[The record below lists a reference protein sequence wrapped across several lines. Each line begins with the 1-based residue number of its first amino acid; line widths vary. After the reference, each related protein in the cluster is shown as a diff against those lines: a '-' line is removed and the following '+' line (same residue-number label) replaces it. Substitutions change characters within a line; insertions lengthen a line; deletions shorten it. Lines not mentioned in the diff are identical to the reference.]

1 MKPVFDFLKDACPQ
15 VDEKLIQTHWER
27 LDERYFTRFSPDDI
41 CRHINSLARLSSEN
55 PVEIL
60 WDQLADNH
68 IACTILAFDYTSEF
82 SLITGIMAAMG
93 FNILSGEVYTYAKA
107 GSPEPVRRT
116 LSPPGFS
123 LPRAVPDPL
132 KRKRIIDYFSGQLDA
147 HVSPAGWVEDFQ
159 RKLTE
164 IIHLLENNRDEAVR
178 EAKHR
183 VNEMVAKRQADL
195 YARIQPVLYPLEI
208 SIDNTQETFTRLKV
222 VSEDTPTFLYSLS
235 NALSLRGI
243 SIEHVQINT
252 RHKRVEDWIDFVDER
267 GHKITDSAILDQVK
281 LSVLLTKQFTGF
293 LGQAP
298 DPYAA
303 LSRFEKMV
311 ENLISLPQSGEW
323 VMMLSNPRILQDLA
337 RLLGASDF
345 LWEDIIRQ
353 QYETLLPMLGPQVE
367 GRRFAA
373 PWQTIPERME
383 KALCGARNLEE
394 QRERLNEF
402 KDQEIF
408 LIDLDHILTPGVD
421 FMILAEHLTRLAE
434 AVINRAMQLN
444 YHYLA
449 GKYGRPR
456 TVAGMEAE
464 YAVLGL
470 GKFGG
475 ADLGYA
481 SDIELLL
488 VYSDNGRTDGEE
500 SIDNPEFFNN
510 LVKTAAKFIQAKR
523 EGIFNIDLRL
533 RPHGEDGP
541 LACSLEAFCGYY
553 GPGGAAHAYER
564 LALVRLRA
572 VGGGTELGARVER
585 LRDEFIYA
593 VKNIN
598 FPDLRELRARQ
609 LEEKTL
615 GHKLNAKFSP
625 GALVD
630 LEYDVQ
636 ILQVMYGKEFPY
648 LRTPRI
654 QEALQGLPQAGVLS
668 AEESGTLIAAYS
680 FLRNLING
688 LRMLRGSAR
697 DLFLPPLRS
706 DEYMHLA
713 RRLGYESTRDM
724 DPAQQLHLEF
734 ETRTASVRAFI
745 ERHFGRDSLPGPE
758 MGNAADLILSD
769 KTSPELRRKILRE
782 AGFVFTERAYEN
794 LRRLAGEA
802 ERRLLLAKLAVLAC
816 DMFRRQ
822 PDPDMALNNWERFVR
837 VLPDPKKHF
846 ENLLSQPKR
855 LEILLSIFSSSQY
868 LADIL
873 VRNPGFLESATDPRK
888 IYLIRERSEYAH
900 ALERMGSLIT
910 ETPEWLKGIRS
921 YRRQE
926 FLRIA
931 ARDICLHVSLPEI
944 TLELSNLAEAL
955 IQAALDRVWFQV
967 CQDDH
972 VRMPEGEE
980 TARRFCILAFGKLGG
995 SELNYSSDIDLV
1007 GICDDRLGGKDSGYI
1022 NNLGWDPFARI
1033 MEMLRSQLSQYTD
1046 EGYVYRVDLRLRPY
1060 GIEGQ
1065 LVPSLPSLVRYYR
1078 ESAALT
1084 EIQALLKMRP
1094 VAGNLELG
1102 FEFLEQI
1109 RPLLLQSRE
1118 RKSIVQSVKKNRELA
1133 GKQST
1138 RGLVSI
1144 MDVKSGLGGL
1154 RDIEF
1159 MTQGLQLIH
1168 ASRGVDILEG
1178 NTLRALDILAREKIL
1193 PDEIVLKLK
1202 ENYVFLRKIEHYL
1215 QILEDR
1221 QTHTLPQEKSELTA
1235 LAKRL
1240 LGPDADADRF
1250 LEDLHRCLKSVREV
1264 YEAYF
1269 CGHTRENLNGGGK

>member
-1 MKPVFDFLKDACPQ
+1 
-15 VDEKLIQTHWER
+15 
-27 LDERYFTRFSPDDI
+27 
-41 CRHINSLARLSSEN
+41 
-55 PVEIL
+55 
-60 WDQLADNH
+60 
-68 IACTILAFDYTSEF
+68 
-82 SLITGIMAAMG
+82 
-93 FNILSGEVYTYAKA
+93 
-107 GSPEPVRRT
+107 
-116 LSPPGFS
+116 
-123 LPRAVPDPL
+123 
-132 KRKRIIDYFSGQLDA
+132 
-147 HVSPAGWVEDFQ
+147 
-159 RKLTE
+159 
-164 IIHLLENNRDEAVR
+164 
-178 EAKHR
+178 
-183 VNEMVAKRQADL
+183 MVAKRQADL
-195 YARIQPVLYPLEI
+195 YARIQPVLFPLEI

-222 VSEDTPTFLYSLS
+222 VSEDTPAFLYALS

-243 SIEHVQINT
+243 SIEHVRITT
-252 RHKRVEDWIDFVDER
+252 RHNQVEDLIDFVDER
-267 GHKITDSAILDQVK
+267 GHKITDSVVLDQVK

-298 DPYAA
+298 DPCAA

-311 ENLISLPQSGEW
+311 ENLISLPQSGQW
-323 VMMLSNPRILQDLA
+323 VKMLSNPRILQDLA

-345 LWEDIIRQ
+345 LWEDIIRV

-383 KALCGARNLEE
+383 KALIGARDLET

-434 AVINRAMQLN
+434 AVVNRTMRLN
-444 YHYLA
+444 YHHLA

-481 SDIELLL
+481 SDIELLF

-500 SIDNPEFFNN
+500 SIDNSEFYDR
-510 LVKTAAKFIQAKR
+510 LVKAAIKFIQAKR

-553 GPGGAAHAYER
+553 GPGGTAHAYER

-572 VGGGTELGARVER
+572 VGGDAELGARVER
-585 LRDEFIYA
+585 LRDEFVYT
-593 VKNIN
+593 VKNID
-598 FPDLRELRARQ
+598 FPALRELRARQ
-609 LEEKTL
+609 LEEKTQ

-636 ILQVMYGKEFPY
+636 ILQVMYGKEYIY

-654 QEALQGLPQAGVLS
+654 QEALQELPQAGVLS
-668 AEESGTLIAAYS
+668 TEESGALIAAYG

-697 DLFLPPLRS
+697 DLFLPPLGS
-706 DEYMHLA
+706 NEYTHLA
-713 RRLGYESTRDM
+713 RRLGYEPTRDM

-734 ETRTASVRAFI
+734 ETRTADIRAFI

-758 MGNAADLILSD
+758 IGNAADLILSD
-769 KTSPELRRKILRE
+769 KISPELRRKILGE
-782 AGFVFTERAYEN
+782 AGFMFPEQAYEN
-794 LRRLAGEA
+794 LRRMAGEA
-802 ERRLLLAKLAVLAC
+802 GRRLLLAKLAVLAC

-837 VLPDPKKHF
+837 VLPDPAKHF
-846 ENLLSQPKR
+846 KNLLSQPKR
-855 LEILLSIFSSSQY
+855 LEILLSIFSSSQF
-868 LADIL
+868 LADSL
-873 VRNPGFLESATDPRK
+873 VRNPEFLETATDPRK
-888 IYLIRERSEYAH
+888 IYLIRERAEHAL
-900 ALERMGSLIT
+900 ALERMGRLTT
-910 ETPEWLKGIRS
+910 ETPEWLNGIRC

-931 ARDICLHVSLPEI
+931 TRDICLHVLLPEI

-955 IQAALDRVWFQV
+955 IQAALDRVWFQMR
-967 CQDDH
+967 QNGN
-972 VRMPEGEE
+972 VRMPEGDE
-980 TARRFCILAFGKLGG
+980 TVQRFCVLAFGKLGG

-1007 GICDDRLGGKDSGYI
+1007 GICDDHIGGETSGYI
-1022 NNLGWDPFARI
+1022 NNLGWDPFARV

-1060 GIEGQ
+1060 GIEGE
-1065 LVPSLPSLVRYYR
+1065 LVPSLPSLVKYYR
-1078 ESAALT
+1078 ESATLS
-1084 EIQALLKMRP
+1084 ELQALLKIRP

-1102 FEFLEQI
+1102 LKFIEQI

-1118 RKSIVQSVKKNRELA
+1118 RKSIIQSVEKNRA
-1133 GKQST
+1133 FARKQST
-1138 RGLVSI
+1138 QRLVSI

-1168 ASRGVDILEG
+1168 ASRGADILEG
-1178 NTLRALDILAREKIL
+1178 NTLRALAVLAREKIL

-1240 LGPDADADRF
+1240 LGPEANADRF
-1250 LEDLHRCLKSVREV
+1250 LEDLHRCLQSVREV
-1264 YEAYF
+1264 YAAYF
-1269 CGHTRENLNGGGK
+1269 CGHTREN

>member
-1 MKPVFDFLKDACPQ
+1 MKPVFDFLKKACPL
-15 VDEKLIQTHWER
+15 VDEKLIQAHWER

-41 CRHINSLARLSSEN
+41 CRHINSLACLSSEK

-60 WDQLADNH
+60 WDPSADNH

-82 SLITGIMAAMG
+82 SLITGILAAMG

-116 LSPPGFS
+116 PSPPGFP
-123 LPRAVPDPL
+123 LPRAVPDLL

-147 HVSPAGWVEDFQ
+147 HVSPAGWAEDFQ

-164 IIHLLENNRDEAVR
+164 IIHLLENNREEAVW

-208 SIDNTQETFTRLKV
+208 SIDNSQETFTRLKV
-222 VSEDTPTFLYSLS
+222 VSEDTPAFLYALS

-243 SIEHVQINT
+243 SIEHVRITT
-252 RHKRVEDWIDFVDER
+252 RHNRVEDLIDFVDDR

-311 ENLISLPQSGEW
+311 DNLISLPQSGQW
-323 VMMLSNPRILQDLA
+323 VKMLSNPRILQDLA

-383 KALCGARNLEE
+383 KVLISAHDLEE
-394 QRERLNEF
+394 QKERLNEF

-434 AVINRAMQLN
+434 AVINRAMQL
-444 YHYLA
+444 YFHHLA

-488 VYSDNGRTDGEE
+488 VYSDNGRTDGKEA
-500 SIDNPEFFNN
+500 IDNLEFFDN
-510 LVKTAAKFIQAKR
+510 LVKATVKFIQAKR

-572 VGGGTELGARVER
+572 VGGDAELGARVER

-598 FPDLRELRARQ
+598 FPDLRELRVRQ

-636 ILQVMYGKEFPY
+636 ILQVMYGKEYPY

-668 AEESGTLIAAYS
+668 AEESGALIAAYS

-697 DLFLPPLRS
+697 DLFLPPLGS

-734 ETRTASVRAFI
+734 ETRTADIRAFI

-769 KTSPELRRKILRE
+769 KTSPELRRKILGE
-782 AGFVFTERAYEN
+782 AGFIFTERAYEN
-794 LRRLAGEA
+794 LRRLAGEGK
-802 ERRLLLAKLAVLAC
+802 RRLLLAKLAVLAC
-816 DMFRRQ
+816 DMLRRQ

-837 VLPDPKKHF
+837 VLPDPAGHF
-846 ENLLSQPKR
+846 ENLLSQPRR
-855 LEILLSIFSSSQY
+855 LEILLSIFSSSQF

-873 VRNPGFLESATDPRK
+873 VRNPGFLEPATDPRK
-888 IYLIRERSEYAH
+888 IYLIRERAEHVH
-900 ALERMGSLIT
+900 ALEHMGGLT
-910 ETPEWLKGIRS
+910 METPEWLNGIRR

-931 ARDICLHVSLPEI
+931 TRDICLHVLLPEI

-955 IQAALDRVWFQV
+955 IQAVLDRVWSQV
-967 CQDDH
+967 CQDGQ
-972 VRMPEGEE
+972 VRIPEGEE
-980 TARRFCILAFGKLGG
+980 TAQRFCVLAFGKLGG
-995 SELNYSSDIDLV
+995 SELNYSSDIDLM
-1007 GICDDRLGGKDSGYI
+1007 GICDDHMGGENSGYI
-1022 NNLGWDPFARI
+1022 NSMGWDPFARV
-1033 MEMLRSQLSQYTD
+1033 MEMLRSQLSQYTE

-1060 GIEGQ
+1060 GIEGE
-1065 LVPSLPSLVRYYR
+1065 LVPSLSSLVKYYR
-1078 ESAALT
+1078 ESATLS

-1102 FEFLEQI
+1102 FKFIEQI
-1109 RPLLLQSRE
+1109 RPLLLQSQE
-1118 RKSIVQSVKKNRELA
+1118 RKSIIQSIEKNRALA
-1133 GKQST
+1133 LKQSM
-1138 RGLVSI
+1138 RRLVSI

-1159 MTQGLQLIH
+1159 MVQGLQLIH
-1168 ASRGVDILEG
+1168 ASQGADVLEG
-1178 NTLRALDILAREKIL
+1178 NTLRALDILARKKIL

-1215 QILEDR
+1215 QLLED
-1221 QTHTLPQEKSELTA
+1221 QQIHTLPREKNELTA
-1235 LAKRL
+1235 LAKRIF
-1240 LGPDADADRF
+1240 GVEADAGSFR
-1250 LEDLHRCLKSVREV
+1250 EDLNRCLKSVREAYEV
-1264 YEAYF
+1264 YFLE
-1269 CGHTRENLNGGGK
+1269 K